1 MDMEELED
9 RLDIIL
15 QRITSSET
23 KIEQLMNTKREL
35 VQMNSEDYKHIHN
48 SLFDLGN
55 ELNNHLQKTFDS
67 KMQSLDGSVS
77 AVSQKV
83 EDIGEKCGELVR
95 KAEKSYELTTYDA
108 RNLKKLILDE
118 VNGIFAENAKNYN
131 ENLNKSILT
140 LRQISKDTK
149 TETSKVTAFCFA
161 CMFIS
166 YLAFIPFSYRIFRNN
181 HLEMQENIFEHFYR
195 EKFEKEIALPM
206 QNAEKEA
213 ELYLSEQKSIADKT
227 LKEAENFYN
236 AKVKEGN
243 SYVLQK
249 QKEADENLKSEL
261 EKAKKMAQKEFNRR
275 LELYSEQMMFCLK
288 RT

>member
-1 MDMEELED
+1 MNIEELED

-23 KIEQLMNTKREL
+23 KIEQLMNAKHEL
-35 VQMNSEDYKHIHN
+35 VQMNSEDYKYIRN

-55 ELNNHLQKTFDS
+55 ELNNHLQESFDL
-67 KMQSLDGSVS
+67 KIQSLDGSVS

-83 EDIGEKCGELVR
+83 ENIGEKCSELVR
-95 KAEKSYELTTYDA
+95 QAEKSYELTTYDA
-108 RNLKKLILDE
+108 KNLKELILDE
-118 VNGIFAENAKNYN
+118 VNKIFTQNAKTYN

-140 LRQISKDTK
+140 LRQISKSTK
-149 TETSKVTAFCFA
+149 TDTARVTAICFA

-213 ELYLSEQKSIADKT
+213 ELYLSEQNYI
-227 LKEAENFYN
+227 LVRRNL
-236 AKVKEGN
+236 
-243 SYVLQK
+243 LQI
-249 QKEADENLKSEL
+249 
-261 EKAKKMAQKEFNRR
+261 R
-275 LELYSEQMMFCLK
+275 L
-288 RT
+288 